1 LSEGCDGNSA
11 RLNVAA
17 FLENSAIYGPGN
29 RFVIWFQGCS
39 LRCEGCWNKELWPFE
54 DNLLFTPCDILEKI
68 RETKG
73 IEGVTFLGGE
83 PLDQAENLLILAKML
98 KSDGYSI
105 MLYTGYAEPEISG
118 TVKEDVFSMS
128 DIVVSG
134 RYVEGLRSVYLK
146 WRGSLNQN
154 ISFNS
159 DIYRD
164 FEDSIDKRENDVEIH
179 IDETGEITIA
189 GYPEPDDLEAIL
201 YGKDSQ

>member
-1 LSEGCDGNSA
+1 
-11 RLNVAA
+11 
-17 FLENSAIYGPGN
+17 
-29 RFVIWFQGCS
+29 
-39 LRCEGCWNKELWPFE
+39 
-54 DNLLFTPCDILEKI
+54 
-68 RETKG
+68 
-73 IEGVTFLGGE
+73 
-83 PLDQAENLLILAKML
+83 
-98 KSDGYSI
+98 
-105 MLYTGYAEPEISG
+105 
-118 TVKEDVFSMS
+118 MS